1 MIIDTKVESEPRTW
15 HISKTNRI
23 APNGV
28 ARITL
33 AQTYFDPH
41 KDYIERDE
49 DENIIGMWAD
59 YFNEGNILP
68 HDPEEIYTRIYCEVS
83 TTGKPEIK
91 INDKFKKF
99 TVDFFDEEGPI
110 KYKEGLW
117 SFSLK
122 KWDKEQE
129 KEIIIDLDTP
139 ELLSKYLQVKYYG
152 EVKDLKEN
160 QIKIKYIG
168 GMEYLDWIL
177 VVTFTE
183 DVKKI
188 SSNIEINITRL

>member
-1 MIIDTKVESEPRTW
+1 MFRQS
-15 HISKTNRI
+15 
-23 APNGV
+23 
-28 ARITL
+28 
-33 AQTYFDPH
+33 
-41 KDYIERDE
+41 
-49 DENIIGMWAD
+49 
-59 YFNEGNILP
+59 
-68 HDPEEIYTRIYCEVS
+68 
-83 TTGKPEIK
+83 
-91 INDKFKKF
+91 
-99 TVDFFDEEGPI
+99 GPDS
-110 KYKEGLW
+110 GRC
-117 SFSLK
+117 S
-122 KWDKEQE
+122 
-129 KEIIIDLDTP
+129 DTP